1 MLGHVAAEAAEWL
14 SSAIQLNGIIPLH
27 IKHTFIIILISFLL
41 VTQASRSVII
51 RNIQHQEF
59 SEYCFDNHLMYHPD
73 LSLNLCYVTTYT
85 LITSICNHNMN
96 NCSLSSL
103 SARDSLRDGSKFLM
117 PWLWLVSIHSDIHW
131 RAYLFLP
138 FQVESKKQCE
148 RKFAD
153 YSFNMNV

>member
-117 PWLWLVSIHSDIHW
+117 P
-131 RAYLFLP
+131 
-138 FQVESKKQCE
+138 
-148 RKFAD
+148 
-153 YSFNMNV
+153 